1 MNRAIGIAALS
12 LGLVLL
18 GAMPGAAQGK
28 GGAALKIQP
37 AEFDP
42 EHVCE
47 AKPDWVRGVGLF
59 APDDR
64 FAAAFV
70 MRKPCSTATNA
81 AAFGLISGV
90 KGETLIG
97 LDALGFDYKNSNGG
111 FAAHCGAGAPRFQV
125 VTSDGSFS
133 FLGGCANATKFS
145 DVPATGW
152 TRVRIDP
159 QNPGQAFPMVPTN
172 ATIVNIALVF
182 DEGPDTDPNG
192 SPEIVLDNIFINGK
206 FATKP

>member
-1 MNRAIGIAALS
+1 MNRAVGIVALS

-18 GAMPGAAQGK
+18 GAAPGAAQGK
-28 GGAALKIQP
+28 GNALRIQP

-70 MRKPCSTATNA
+70 MR
-81 AAFGLISGV
+81 
-90 KGETLIG
+90 
-97 LDALGFDYKNSNGG
+97 
-111 FAAHCGAGAPRFQV
+111 
-125 VTSDGSFS
+125 
-133 FLGGCANATKFS
+133 
-145 DVPATGW
+145 
-152 TRVRIDP
+152 
-159 QNPGQAFPMVPTN
+159 QNPGQAFPTVPTN

-192 SPEIVLDNIFINGK
+192 SPEIVLDNVFINGK